1 MQAPIQ
7 ECGPGDPRASKPSW
21 SNAAG
26 STWLNVCGFEEMEDL
41 GYLGEEDGKPTCA
54 QAIAEACA
62 SGHAAFVA
70 NHPEW
75 AKRQEVYRC
84 GDDESEGK
92 GTAEEETEPRGGS
105 GPLGRAYARSFEQLE
120 KLHRAVKSLNVD
132 AVRTAL
138 AGGGD
143 PNQGDA
149 KDGKNT
155 LALLM
160 NFHYGESG
168 ANVTELL
175 EIVRML
181 AAHGADPDK
190 KWF

>member
-1 MQAPIQ
+1 
-7 ECGPGDPRASKPSW
+7 
-21 SNAAG
+21 
-26 STWLNVCGFEEMEDL
+26 MEDL
-41 GYLGEEDGKPTCA
+41 GYLGGGR
-54 QAIAEACA
+54 QANLRPSTGSGAG
-62 SGHAAFVA
+62 GHAAFVA

-160 NFHYGESG
+160 NFHYGAGIRDE
-168 ANVTELL
+168 NVTPEVL
-175 EIVRML
+175 EIV
-181 AAHGADPDK
+181 AAGGPRADPDK
-190 KWF
+190 KWFKSGFAAGRLLVVSRSSSSCSV